1 MARDDILP
9 GLRSAARP
17 TRDAEAAVKGAIK
30 VAIDSCSVD
39 AASTFSTGMGSFAA
53 SCDNDISSRDEQV
66 AQCWRDDA
74 LWQGIR
80 IAGGIADEDV
90 RQAEL
95 SAIIGEKCWDA
106 YLTGAAWAT
115 QQHDFASVSESQRL
129 FQDNRTR
136 IEAISDKLDA
146 HYRACQKLQ
155 DMTMDSYTS
164 FHPMSDARIQII
176 DAFDE
181 NVGKFSDI
189 ETKRQTQ
196 EQRMREC
203 QTEVD
208 RLYASMPDDAARH
221 ALVDAQQDRRK
232 EADKEIKFLE
242 SQILQVCRAYPPAQ
256 NRNVSSQIW
265 I

>member
-9 GLRSAARP
+9 GLRSAARLA
-17 TRDAEAAVKGAIK
+17 RDAEAAVKGAIK

-66 AQCWRDDA
+66 AQCWRNDA

-164 FHPMSDARIQII
+164 FHPMSDASLMQGFRSSMRSMRISGS
-176 DAFDE
+176 FLTSKPSVRHRNSVCE
-181 NVGKFSDI
+181 NV
-189 ETKRQTQ
+189 RQKLTGS
-196 EQRMREC
+196 MR
-203 QTEVD
+203 
-208 RLYASMPDDAARH
+208 
-221 ALVDAQQDRRK
+221 
-232 EADKEIKFLE
+232 
-242 SQILQVCRAYPPAQ
+242 VCLMMLRDMRWLMHSKTA
-256 NRNVSSQIW
+256 
-265 I
+265 